1 MVERRRGLGRGLG
14 ALIPS
19 GEPET
24 QRKAA
29 GSQNEATD
37 EPSKPESGQ
46 RRQRTGSVGGAEA
59 SKTSGNSKNA
69 ASTGKA
75 PTTGTAGKGA
85 PSSKRT
91 TTSDKATSHSSGTDA
106 VKKAGSGA
114 KKSTKATA
122 VEARSAAGA
131 EEMDKNTRTTAGKAS
146 SDGAKTVGARKS
158 SNGGAGAGAGSGAAA
173 VGTGSERKNAV
184 SSEGPGAHADVE
196 QSATPRARAASTTQ
210 DSARHESSV
219 RKDSD
224 RDFDVSRETSSAGA
238 SRPGGRSKDST
249 GRAAQRRRDM
259 GQALRSTTNVSRPVD
274 MFFLP
279 SDPDSFSDAPSSPVG
294 TSRVTPDGDG
304 DTLQAT
310 RPEGAS
316 HVSETSTPDSG
327 RNSSLAHGPTASPAD
342 DQKTRSDLAS
352 KQVSSTGASDV
363 SRETSATKGSD
374 PTGSQNMGED
384 LTVDG
389 ARTRDEDTSVPVESS
404 PETAPGSSAG
414 VPTDGAGITELKGDG
429 GDLRAVPGATFAELA
444 VTDIHPNRKQPR
456 QVFDEDELAELA
468 FSVKELGVLQPI
480 VVRPSRDGGPEAYEL
495 VMGERRWRAVQA
507 AGMSTIPAI
516 VRETADN
523 DLLRDALLE
532 NLHRAQ
538 LNPLEEAAAYQQ
550 LMEEFGATQ
559 EQLSERIGRS
569 RPQISNTLRL
579 LRLPALVQ
587 RRVAAGVLSS
597 GHARALLA
605 LTDPAEM
612 ERLAQR
618 IVAEGLSVRATE
630 EAVALSDGLKRQ
642 STRRKAP
649 STRHDDRLGYIADAF
664 SDKLDTSV
672 KIQLGAR
679 KGKMTIEFASVED
692 LNRIIDVLDPKL
704 DSEN

>member
-24 QRKAA
+24 QRKAT

-59 SKTSGNSKNA
+59 SKTSRNSKNA

-75 PTTGTAGKGA
+75 PKTGTAGKGA

-114 KKSTKATA
+114 KKSTKAAA
-122 VEARSAAGA
+122 VEARSAAGV
-131 EEMDKNTRTTAGKAS
+131 EERDKSTRTTAGKAS

-158 SNGGAGAGAGSGAAA
+158 SNGGAGAGAGAGAAA

-184 SSEGPGAHADVE
+184 SPEGPGAHADVE
-196 QSATPRARAASTTQ
+196 QPAARRVRAEETTQ
-210 DSARHESSV
+210 ASARHDSSV
-219 RKDSD
+219 RKDHE
-224 RDFDVSRETSSAGA
+224 RDNDVSREPSSAGT
-238 SRPGGRSKDST
+238 SRPGGRPKDST
-249 GRAAQRRRDM
+249 GRPAQRRRDM

-294 TSRVTPDGDG
+294 TSGATPGGDG
-304 DTLQAT
+304 DTWQAA
-310 RPEGAS
+310 RREGTS
-316 HVSETSTPDSG
+316 SVSETSTPASG
-327 RNSSLAHGPTASPAD
+327 RDSSMAHEPTTSPAD
-342 DQKTRSDLAS
+342 DQKTRSDVAAE
-352 KQVSSTGASDV
+352 QDSSTGTSDV
-363 SRETSATKGSD
+363 SRETSAAKGSD
-374 PTGSQNMGED
+374 TTGSQGIGED
-384 LTVDG
+384 PTVEG
-389 ARTRDEDTSVPVESS
+389 ARTRDEDTSPLAESS
-404 PETAPGSSAG
+404 PETGPDSSAG
-414 VPTDGAGITELKGDG
+414 VPTDGASITEVNGDG
-429 GDLRAVPGATFAELA
+429 GDLRAVPGAAFAELA

-516 VRETADN
+516 VRETADD

-704 DSEN
+704 DSES